1 MIDRPDYAL
10 VTRVREGTEPQVFKL
25 KFIGWDEVIAVD
37 FTRTAESVQKTGA
50 DLTKWALRQEAK
62 TDLTALFMPRQPP
75 MPLAEAQQL
84 MEDWNEDLE
93 AMEAFVLEGKKFIR
107 LPEEELGH
115 FYSMDC
121 YVFLCRYWIPADDTE
136 EGEPLEEDFQ
146 CVVYFWQ
153 GREASNMGWL
163 TFTFTLQK
171 KFQVLFRDKLE
182 VVRTHQQQ
190 ENMKFMA
197 HFKRKLIIHQ
207 GKRKQTNKNA
217 VEFYH
222 LRSNGSALYSR
233 LLQIKPD
240 AAALNSQFCYILNVP
255 FDQEDDS
262 GIVYV
267 WVGSKADPDEA
278 HLIQDIAEEM
288 FNSPWV
294 SLQVLAEGEE
304 PDNFFWVGLGG
315 KKPYETDAGFM
326 EHTRLFRCSNEK
338 GYFIVSEKCSDF
350 CQDDLADDD
359 IMILDNG
366 EQVFLWLGAKCSEV
380 EIKLAYKSAHV
391 YIQHMRV
398 KQPDRPRKL
407 CLTLKNKE
415 SKRFT
420 KCFHGWGSHKKPPE

>member
-1 MIDRPDYAL
+1 M
-10 VTRVREGTEPQVFKL
+10 
-25 KFIGWDEVIAVD
+25 D

-50 DLTKWALRQEAK
+50 DLTKWALQQETKA
-62 TDLTALFMPRQPP
+62 DLTALFMPRQPS
-75 MPLAEAQQL
+75 MPVVEAQQL

-93 AMEAFVLEGKKFIR
+93 AMESFVLEGKKFVR

-171 KFQVLFRDKLE
+171 KFKALFQDKLE

-197 HFKRKLIIHQ
+197 HFKRKFIIHQ
-207 GKRKQTNKNA
+207 GKRKQRDKNA

-222 LRSNGSALYSR
+222 LRSNGSALYTR
-233 LLQIKPD
+233 LVQIKPD
-240 AAALNSQFCYILNVP
+240 ATALNSAFCYILNVP
-255 FDQEDDS
+255 FEQEEDS

-267 WVGSKADPDEA
+267 WIGSKADPDEGR
-278 HLIQDIAEEM
+278 LIQEIAEEM

-315 KKPYETDAGFM
+315 KKPYEKDATFM
-326 EHTRLFRCSNEK
+326 EYTRLFRCSNEK

-350 CQDDLADDD
+350 CQ
-359 IMILDNG
+359 
-366 EQVFLWLGAKCSEV
+366 V
-380 EIKLAYKSAHV
+380 E
-391 YIQHMRV
+391 
-398 KQPDRPRKL
+398 
-407 CLTLKNKE
+407 
-415 SKRFT
+415 FT
-420 KCFHGWGSHKKPPE
+420 KVGIRHF